1 MPATES
7 KGTGEVT
14 ATFDPATKR
23 LSWTGTYSGLTGPVT
38 AAHFHGP
45 AKAGENAGVLVP
57 VTATSSPFSGEAT
70 LDDAKAADLEAGRLY
85 FNLHTAANPEGR
97 APRTGRARAL
107 SLLLGARSLARLRA
121 EAGLAERSRDEADRG
136 HHRLDARPLGGAETR
151 DRRAGRGPART
162 GRGAARPSAT

>member
-1 MPATES
+1 MFSRTSTRFSILLAVAAPLVVPPALAAGGSATYRAALTGASEVPATQS
-7 KGTGEVT
+7 TGTGEIT

-23 LSWTGTYSGLTGPVT
+23 LSWTGNYSGLTGPVT

-85 FNLHTAANPEGR
+85 FNLHTAANPKGELRGQVERGR
-97 APRTGRARAL
+97 
-107 SLLLGARSLARLRA
+107 
-121 EAGLAERSRDEADRG
+121 
-136 HHRLDARPLGGAETR
+136 
-151 DRRAGRGPART
+151 
-162 GRGAARPSAT
+162 